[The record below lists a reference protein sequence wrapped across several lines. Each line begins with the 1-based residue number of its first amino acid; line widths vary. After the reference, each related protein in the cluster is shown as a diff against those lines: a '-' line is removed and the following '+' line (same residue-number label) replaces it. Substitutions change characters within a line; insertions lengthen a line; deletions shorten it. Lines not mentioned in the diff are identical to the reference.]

1 MKRLYIILIV
11 LLFVILT
18 ILFSGIHTR
27 WDFTFDKRHTLSQ
40 TTSKILG
47 DINKPIQIKVYLEGD
62 FPSYFK
68 KLSGETRQLL
78 EQFSKINNNI
88 EFELINPLE
97 NQLADKLKEKGMEP
111 AEVTIQKSGELTS
124 VMIFPWAE
132 IIYEDKTEQLPL
144 LVSAPGLPIEEQI
157 NKSISNLEY
166 AFVNRISKLTR
177 KEKPKIA
184 VLKGNGEWPDIFIA
198 DLLMSLREFYR
209 LAPFTLDSLQTQPQQ
224 TLQDLLQFNMLLIAG
239 PTEAFTDEEKFALD
253 QFLMHGGSML
263 IAVDPVKAYKDTLM
277 YKGKT
282 YALNAELNLTDWLF
296 GYGVRLRPVLV
307 KDLMAAPVTLKVGEV
322 AGNPQLEQFPWFY
335 SPLVRPNSSHPI
347 GEQTGEV
354 KLDFVSVVDTLKHGP
369 VKTVLLE
376 SSPYTQV
383 VGVPLQINFDEI
395 AKQPDEQQY
404 RNGKQIF
411 GVLLEGKFTSAY
423 KDRVKPLENVPF
435 KEQSQTKMI
444 LIADGD
450 ILKNDVTKNQPF
462 PLGYDKWSRL
472 QFDNKTFILNAIRY
486 LTDDE
491 GIFMLKNKKITLTL
505 LDKNKFISA
514 SNRWRMM
521 SFTVPLLFLLL
532 LFAGIG
538 FWRKRKYT
546 I

>member
-1 MKRLYIILIV
+1 MKKLYLILF
-11 LLFVILT
+11 LLSLAILT
-18 ILFSGIHTR
+18 VFFAGIR
-27 WDFTFDKRHTLSQ
+27 MRKDFTFDKRYTLSK
-40 TTSKILG
+40 TTRKILAG
-47 DINKPIQIKVYLEGD
+47 IDEPVAIRVYLKGD

-68 KLSGETRQLL
+68 KLSSETRQTL
-78 EQFSKINNNI
+78 EQFSKINGNI
-88 EFELINPLE
+88 RFEFINPLE
-97 NQLADKLKEKGMEP
+97 NHLADQLKKKGMEP
-111 AEVTIQKSGELTS
+111 AEVTVQKGGELSS

-132 IIYEDKTEQLPL
+132 INYKDKTEQVPL
-144 LVSAPGLPIEEQI
+144 LVPAPGMPVEDQI
-157 NKSISNLEY
+157 NKSISQLEY
-166 AFVNRISKLTR
+166 AFVNSISKLTR
-177 KEKPKIA
+177 KNKPKIA

-209 LAPFTLDSLQTQPQQ
+209 LAPFTLDSLQTHPQK
-224 TLQDLLQFNMLLIAG
+224 TLEELKNFDMVLMAG

-253 QFLMHGGSML
+253 QFLMNGGSML
-263 IAVDPVKAYKDTLM
+263 MAVDPVKAYKDTLM

-296 GYGVRLRPVLV
+296 GYGVRFRPVLV

-335 SPLVRPNSSHPI
+335 SPLVRPNPNHPI
-347 GEQTGEV
+347 GENTGEV

-369 VKTVLLE
+369 EKTVLLE

-395 AKQPDEQQY
+395 AKKPDEQQY
-404 RNGKQIF
+404 RAGKQIF

-423 KDRVKPLENVPF
+423 KDRVKPIENIPF
-435 KEQSQTKMI
+435 REQSQTKMI

-450 ILKNDVTKNQPF
+450 ILKNDVAKNQPL

-491 GIFMLKNKKITLTL
+491 GIFMLKNKKIILPL
-505 LDKNKFISA
+505 LDKNKFISE
-514 SNRWRMM
+514 SNRWRTM
-521 SFTVPLLFLLL
+521 SFAVPLLFLLL
-532 LFAGIG
+532 LFAAIG

-546 I
+546 M